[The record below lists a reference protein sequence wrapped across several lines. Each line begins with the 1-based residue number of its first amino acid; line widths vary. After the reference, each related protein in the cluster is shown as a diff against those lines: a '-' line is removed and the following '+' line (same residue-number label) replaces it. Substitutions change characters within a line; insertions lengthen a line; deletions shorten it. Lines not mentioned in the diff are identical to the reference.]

1 MNAEQLLTHFDRI
14 ADAPDAIPRLRRFI
28 LDLAVRGKLVEQDP
42 NDEPAEALLQRAR
55 TSKTRVMVERKIRS
69 NIKPE
74 PSVSAGEDVSPAH
87 WVWTHLYDFALVLGG
102 KRLPAGAT
110 FSAHVTKNIY
120 IRVSDMK
127 GQSISTDDL
136 KHISDEVRAQI
147 AKYTIERTDLYITIA
162 GTIGNVG
169 EVPEQFHGQNLT
181 ENAAKIVF
189 REIDKRFLLLVLQSA
204 DVQSQ
209 FQEKIKQMA
218 QPKLALKR
226 ISGIRIPLPPL
237 AEQRRI
243 VAKVDELMALCDRLE
258 TTRKEREATRDR
270 LTAASLAR
278 LNAPDPDLAVFQNH
292 AAFALNNLTP
302 LTTRPD
308 QIKAL
313 RRTILNL
320 AVRGKLVPQ
329 DPEDEPASEL
339 LKRIAAEKARLV
351 KAEKIR
357 KRKTSEPAPPD
368 SLAFELPGGW
378 AVANFSDVLAE
389 LQTGPFGSSLHQND
403 YKMGGTPVINPASM
417 RDGKIVPVEKMAVG
431 ADTLERLATFKL
443 QAGDIVMGRRGEMGR
458 CAVVTE
464 QEDGWLCG
472 TGSLILRPPQCLY
485 PEYLAMLIGSPYVRE
500 YLGGFAVG
508 ATMQNLNQSI
518 LLKMRIGLPPLAE
531 QHRVVAKVDELMA
544 LCDRLEASL
553 DTGEDIHCR
562 LLNVLLHEALG
573 PGGNCPELVG

>member
-42 NDEPAEALLQRAR
+42 EDEPASEL
-55 TSKTRVMVERKIRS
+55 
-69 NIKPE
+69 
-74 PSVSAGEDVSPAH
+74 
-87 WVWTHLYDFALVLGG
+87 
-102 KRLPAGAT
+102 
-110 FSAHVTKNIY
+110 
-120 IRVSDMK
+120 
-127 GQSISTDDL
+127 
-136 KHISDEVRAQI
+136 
-147 AKYTIERTDLYITIA
+147 
-162 GTIGNVG
+162 
-169 EVPEQFHGQNLT
+169 
-181 ENAAKIVF
+181 
-189 REIDKRFLLLVLQSA
+189 
-204 DVQSQ
+204 
-209 FQEKIKQMA
+209 
-218 QPKLALKR
+218 LKR
-226 ISGIRIPLPPL
+226 IAAEKERLVKAGEIKKSKAERFNMADSPFDLPNSWQWAALGNLFLYDAGIKREPKALNPKLELLELEDVEKDTGRLLARITAAERESKSTKSEFRVDDILYGKLRPYLNKVLVADKPGYSTTEIVALRPYISLCSKYCALALRRPDFVNYVTQLGQGTKMPRLRTEDAVVAPFPLPPL

-258 TTRKEREATRDR
+258 AARTERETTRNR

-278 LNAPDPDLAVFQNH
+278 LNAPDPDPAVFQNH
-292 AAFALNNLTP
+292 TAFALNNLTP

-313 RRTILNL
+313 RQTILSL

-329 DPEDEPASEL
+329 DPSDEPASEL
-339 LKRIAAEKARLV
+339 LSRIVAEKTRLA
-351 KAEKIR
+351 KAGKIR

-378 AVANFSDVLAE
+378 AAAKFSDVLAE

-403 YKMGGTPVINPASM
+403 YEIGGTPVINPASM
-417 RDGKIVPVEKMAVG
+417 QNGKIVPVEKMAVG
-431 ADTLERLATFKL
+431 TNTLERLSTFKL

-472 TGSLILRPPQCLY
+472 TGSLILRLPRCLY
-485 PEYLAMLIGSPYVRE
+485 PGYLAMLIGSPYVRE
-500 YLGGFAVG
+500 YLGGSAVG

-518 LLKMRIGLPPLAE
+518 LLKMSIGLPPLAE
-531 QHRVVAKVDELMA
+531 QHRVIAKVDELMA

-553 DTGEDIHCR
+553 ATGGETRAR
-562 LLNVLLHEALG
+562 LVEALLHRALEAA
-573 PGGNCPELVG
+573 GGD